1 MSIFRKR
8 LMTKTLV
15 LQSAQSQRA
24 QWLDTCLV
32 SVESWAAQAN
42 YSYRFIGDELFDQVP
57 DWYMCKVAG
66 RMPIASDLGR
76 LLWIKNL
83 LDQGEA
89 DIVVWLDAD
98 VLVFAPSKLK
108 VAPVSSCVFGQEL
121 WVQKNLPKS
130 HPKGAEKPQ
139 RQRGTWQA
147 RKNVHN
153 ALAAFRKDCPVLPF
167 LIEVIQRMM
176 HRVDANFIA
185 PQMMGPKLLSN
196 LHNLADF
203 ELMPSVGALSPEVIL
218 DLTGK
223 QAGHKETGVE
233 DLQGARQGALQALL
247 AKQTEP
253 LLAANLCSSLLGE
266 LSPDTQVQEDL
277 MQAAI
282 SALNVHPQGLAL

>member
-1 MSIFRKR
+1 
-8 LMTKTLV
+8 MTKTLV

-153 ALAAFRKDCPVLPF
+153 ALAAFRKDCPVLSF

-233 DLQGARQGALQALL
+233 DLQGAHQGALQALL

>member
-1 MSIFRKR
+1 
-8 LMTKTLV
+8 MTKTLV
-15 LQSAQSQRA
+15 LQSAQPQRA
-24 QWLDTCLV
+24 QWLDTCLA
-32 SVESWAAQAN
+32 SAESWAAQAN

-57 DWYMCKVAG
+57 DWYMRKVAG

-76 LLWIKNL
+76 LLWIKRL
-83 LDQGEA
+83 LEEGEA
-89 DIVVWLDAD
+89 DTVVWLDAD
-98 VLVFAPSKLK
+98 VLVFAPTLLTID
-108 VAPVSSCVFGQEL
+108 PVSSCVFGQEL
-121 WVQKNLPKS
+121 WIQKKLS
-130 HPKGAEKPQ
+130 KGAAMSDEKSPPQ
-139 RQRGTWQA
+139 KGTWQA

-153 ALAAFRKDCPVLPF
+153 ALAAFRKDCPVLAF

-176 HRVDANFIA
+176 RRVDANFIA

-218 DLTGK
+218 DL
-223 QAGHKETGVE
+223 AGELDGHEETHPANS
-233 DLQGARQGALQALL
+233 QGIGQGALQALL
-247 AKQTEP
+247 SKQTEP

-282 SALNVHPQGLAL
+282 SALNAHPQGLAL

>member
-1 MSIFRKR
+1 
-8 LMTKTLV
+8 MTKTLV

-32 SVESWAAQAN
+32 SVESWAAQAS